1 MTGHGNHYGVDLA
14 DHGVD
19 EHPLRCESAA
29 GVTATEQAMGA
40 DP

>member
-1 MTGHGNHYGVDLA
+1 MAGHGNHYGVDP
-14 DHGVD
+14 DENRVD

-29 GVTATEQAMGA
+29 THQTGA